1 MNSQNIII
9 YRMNG
14 FSVPHQTLT
23 FFLGEKVNWLS
34 SQAARGVNMIFYDGI
49 NHIKG
54 MGDFIGKKEEKNRK
68 ILNLC
73 GVEACCTYDKLLF
86 LLIKNCLLIFC

>member
-1 MNSQNIII
+1 
-9 YRMNG
+9 
-14 FSVPHQTLT
+14 
-23 FFLGEKVNWLS
+23 
-34 SQAARGVNMIFYDGI
+34 MIFYDGI